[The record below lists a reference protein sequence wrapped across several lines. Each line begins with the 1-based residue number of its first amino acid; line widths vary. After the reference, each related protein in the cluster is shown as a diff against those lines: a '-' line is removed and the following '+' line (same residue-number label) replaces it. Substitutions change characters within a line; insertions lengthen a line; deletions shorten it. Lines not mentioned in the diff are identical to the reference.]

1 MRWAVAPF
9 CLPLLVLINAVLLF
23 TGSVLLDEYA
33 YHFSMIAQIAFYALA
48 LLGYNLENKKIRVK
62 ILFVPYYF
70 SFMNYCAIKG
80 YFRYRNG
87 LTSGI
92 WEKVKRAE

>member
-9 CLPLLVLINAVLLF
+9 CLPLIFFINVVLLF
-23 TGSVLLDEYA
+23 TQPIPQNLSIYSLFMWGQTV
-33 YHFSMIAQIAFYALA
+33 FYLMAVV
-48 LLGYNLENKKIRVK
+48 GYNLENKKIRVK
-62 ILFVPYYF
+62 LLFVPFYF

-80 YFRYRNG
+80 YFNYRSG